1 MNAKKISALVL
12 AAVMAAGTTTVA
24 FARAN
29 EDYPLDIPDRQW
41 ENVYVEKDGVLKEVQ
56 KGDIVTPGTTLYIRL
71 DEYSKAETKDK
82 NKSKVWAEWKVG
94 KDMVE
99 DVDIVYKKGEFYT
112 NIWSTNYTFTVDGV
126 DFTVKASD
134 VKSLQ
139 DLKNEMYNELADY
152 QKDHPEFLK
161 DEIWKEVRSYYGT
174 GSWTD
179 ASGVAY
185 EDMEAALRGAGYTET
200 AKDVYSMSGWNI
212 AYQNA
217 DVVDFLTEAGFQ
229 NYTDSDYYTE
239 SGNYY
244 GECSKDAADF
254 SNPATINGSAD
265 LYVKTANGKTYF
277 VVANQSGKTDALS
290 TLQSDDAAIGLDI
303 QSGKGWKDNKGGIF
317 ANIDAAGD
325 AAEKAGDIKAP
336 EKGLILP
343 GASVPATNT
352 DAWDTAVRN
361 VLSAEVDKAAKWD
374 GHDVAYDTEY
384 TYWVAID
391 TKDDDTTALLDLAG
405 SIYVGTT
412 KSKAYDAN
420 AYDLDFTFS
429 NRVDDYSDAD
439 VVEDE
444 YTFKPDS
451 RAVVKFAKDAED
463 VTLYFGS
470 EEDIWYEFDAR
481 GQSALNFA
489 FTFDYNREIAA
500 DYPEANIDFITW
512 TAQPSTNRTGTLY
525 ITADPDSFIYEISE
539 DGKTLKEVANAEYNE
554 DEEAW
559 EIRTRKLVGYAIS
572 DKELDLVEDTTSSST
587 GSETGSNNGGKDNPD
602 TGR

>member
-56 KGDIVTPGTTLYIRL
+56 KGDVVTPGTTLYIRL

-82 NKSKVWAEWKVG
+82 NKSKVYAEWKVG

-99 DVDIVYKKGEFYT
+99 DIDIVYKKGEWIDTAWNTDYT
-112 NIWSTNYTFTVDGV
+112 YTVDGV
-126 DFTVKASD
+126 DFTVDGKKAQTN
-134 VKSLQ
+134 LQ
-139 DLKNEMYNELADY
+139 IVIEDQLAEYKKDHKDFLADEIMREMRNY
-152 QKDHPEFLK
+152 VDKGYEMTKTGAFYTNVKDLLV
-161 DEIWKEVRSYYGT
+161 DGC
-174 GSWTD
+174 
-179 ASGVAY
+179 
-185 EDMEAALRGAGYTET
+185 GY
-200 AKDVYSMSGWNI
+200 VY
-212 AYQNA
+212 
-217 DVVDFLTEAGFQ
+217 D
-229 NYTDSDYYTE
+229 DYYE
-239 SGNYY
+239 
-244 GECSKDAADF
+244 
-254 SNPATINGSAD
+254 
-265 LYVKTANGKTYF
+265 VNGKTYADDDIASF
-277 VVANQSGKTDALS
+277 LTGSTGSCITDWYVTAA
-290 TLQSDDAAIGLDI
+290 DAAKGYGEIIKNPADATGLVPVTGKDYVNVGGKDI
-303 QSGKGWKDNKGGIF
+303 LLDTAKIDSMTKLAATGLYDVEFAGNYKDGAGKVYTEDAAYNAELALGTVKTAGFQDGNGQAIESSKAYEYAKNTVIF
-317 ANIDAAGD
+317 NESVKAAENATKNIDSD
-325 AAEKAGDIKAP
+325 
-336 EKGLILP
+336 
-343 GASVPATNT
+343 
-352 DAWDTAVRN
+352 
-361 VLSAEVDKAAKWD
+361 
-374 GHDVAYDTEY
+374 Y

-481 GQSALNFA
+481 SQSALNFA

-587 GSETGSNNGGKDNPD
+587 GSNTGSNNGGKDNPD

>member
-56 KGDIVTPGTTLYIRL
+56 KGDVVTPGTTLYIRL
-71 DEYSKAETKDK
+71 DEYRKAETKDK
-82 NKSKVWAEWKVG
+82 NKSKVYAEWKVG

-99 DVDIVYKKGEFYT
+99 DIDIVYKKGEFIHTTWNTDYT
-112 NIWSTNYTFTVDGV
+112 YTVDGV
-126 DFTVKASD
+126 DFT
-134 VKSLQ
+134 
-139 DLKNEMYNELADY
+139 LKNVNDAVSGQLQSSIEKQLAEYQKEHKDFLAD
-152 QKDHPEFLK
+152 
-161 DEIWKEVRSYYGT
+161 EIMRELRNYAERGGYEVGSKYYA
-174 GSWTD
+174 D
-179 ASGVAY
+179 AESALVA
-185 EDMEAALRGAGYTET
+185 
-200 AKDVYSMSGWNI
+200 N
-212 AYQNA
+212 
-217 DVVDFLTEAGFQ
+217 GF
-229 NYTDSDYYTE
+229 TKGDYYTTNAGTYN
-239 SGNYY
+239 GN
-244 GECSKDAADF
+244 EASSKIVAVEGKVSHEWDVDAASLAAGF
-254 SNPATINGSAD
+254 GKLTKNATASAG
-265 LYVKTANGKTYF
+265 TPGT
-277 VVANQSGKTDALS
+277 
-290 TLQSDDAAIGLDI
+290 AIGLDYVSI
-303 QSGKGWKDNKGGIF
+303 NGDPYYIDLNKVDTVAKLYQVGYPGLTAGEYF
-317 ANIDAAGD
+317 DGTTSYTEADALDKIGAVAVRSSITDGNGNVITNS
-325 AAEKAGDIKAP
+325 AAYNYAVNTVIYN
-336 EKGLILP
+336 
-343 GASVPATNT
+343 ASV
-352 DAWDTAVRN
+352 
-361 VLSAEVDKAAKWD
+361 EAAKD
-374 GHDVAYDTEY
+374 ATKNVGADY

-412 KSKAYDAN
+412 KSKAYDEN

>member
-24 FARAN
+24 FAHAN

-71 DEYSKAETKDK
+71 NEAPEAETKDK

-99 DVDIVYKKGEFYT
+99 DIDIVYKKGEFYT
-112 NIWSTNYTFTVDGV
+112 GLHNSDVTFTIDGV
-126 DFTVKASD
+126 DFTVNGVNSMTDTQLASAIEKKLTD
-134 VKSLQ
+134 YQAKHKDFLEDEIRKEYFSYVNRGGYEVGGKYYADAESALVANGFTKG
-139 DLKNEMYNELADY
+139 DYYTTSAATYNGNEASSKIVTVASQLADAFW
-152 QKDHPEFLK
+152 DVDAEALK
-161 DEIWKEVRSYYGT
+161 VGFGKLTKNTSGT
-174 GSWTD
+174 G
-179 ASGVAY
+179 
-185 EDMEAALRGAGYTET
+185 T
-200 AKDVYSMSGWNI
+200 AKDLPFVQIGADFYYI
-212 AYQNA
+212 DLAKVDTVAKLYQVGYPGLTA
-217 DVVDFLTEAGFQ
+217 GEYFDGATSYTEA
-229 NYTDSDYYTE
+229 
-239 SGNYY
+239 
-244 GECSKDAADF
+244 
-254 SNPATINGSAD
+254 
-265 LYVKTANGKTYF
+265 
-277 VVANQSGKTDALS
+277 DAL
-290 TLQSDDAAIGLDI
+290 DKIG
-303 QSGKGWKDNKGGIF
+303 
-317 ANIDAAGD
+317 A
-325 AAEKAGDIKAP
+325 
-336 EKGLILP
+336 
-343 GASVPATNT
+343 V
-352 DAWDTAVRN
+352 AVRGSIADGN
-361 VLSAEVDKAAKWD
+361 GTVITSSDAYKRAVATVIYTKAQDIVAEHEFDLD
-374 GHDVAYDTEY
+374 MDDEY

-412 KSKAYDAN
+412 KSKAYDEN

-587 GSETGSNNGGKDNPD
+587 GSETASNNGGKDNPD

>member
-56 KGDIVTPGTTLYIRL
+56 KGDVVTPGTTLYIRL

-112 NIWSTNYTFTVDGV
+112 NIWSTDRTFTVDGV
-126 DFTVKASD
+126 DFTIPLEKVPATD
-134 VKSLQ
+134 VDLQ
-139 DLKNEMYNELADY
+139 NMIAGMLKDYHDNEDKNFLADEAWDQFRTY
-152 QKDHPEFLK
+152 IKRNAYVDGTNYYESAADLLAAKGFEAGEWFSDDGISTIYTDGQLTSFLTNK
-161 DEIWKEVRSYYGT
+161 GATAARGTFYVSPATVSAGFGTWSSSQNPGDVQGVAADWQVVTLDGTSYVIDTSKVTTMSELKAAGYNALVEYNYK
-174 GSWTD
+174 D
-179 ASGVAY
+179 ASRNYYAD
-185 EDMEAALRGAGYTET
+185 ENAALASVNGFSV
-200 AKDVYSMSGWNI
+200 KDVYVLPNSTTT
-212 AYQNA
+212 
-217 DVVDFLTEAGFQ
+217 V
-229 NYTDSDYYTE
+229 
-239 SGNYY
+239 
-244 GECSKDAADF
+244 SKEVAWDAAVE
-254 SNPATINGSAD
+254 AACQIAAD
-265 LYVKTANGKTYF
+265 MTQL
-277 VVANQSGKTDALS
+277 
-290 TLQSDDAAIGLDI
+290 
-303 QSGKGWKDNKGGIF
+303 
-317 ANIDAAGD
+317 
-325 AAEKAGDIKAP
+325 
-336 EKGLILP
+336 
-343 GASVPATNT
+343 
-352 DAWDTAVRN
+352 
-361 VLSAEVDKAAKWD
+361 EV
-374 GHDVAYDTEY
+374 GTSFDTEY

-412 KSKAYDAN
+412 KSKAYDN
-420 AYDLDFTFS
+420 TPYDLDFTFS

-463 VTLYFGS
+463 VVLYFGT

>member
-56 KGDIVTPGTTLYIRL
+56 KGDVVTPGTTLYIRL

-112 NIWSTNYTFTVDGV
+112 NIWSTDRTFTVDGV
-126 DFTVKASD
+126 DFTIPLEKVPATD
-134 VKSLQ
+134 VDLQ
-139 DLKNEMYNELADY
+139 NMIAGMLKDYHDNEDKNFLADEAWDQFRTY
-152 QKDHPEFLK
+152 IKRNAYVDGTNYYESAADLLAAKGFEAGEWFSDDGISTIYTDGQLTSFLTNK
-161 DEIWKEVRSYYGT
+161 GATAARGTFYVSPATVSAGFGTWSSTQNPGDVQGVAADWQVVTLDGTSYVIDTSKVTTMSELKAAGYNALVEYNYK
-174 GSWTD
+174 D
-179 ASGVAY
+179 ASRNYYAD
-185 EDMEAALRGAGYTET
+185 ENAALASVNGFSV
-200 AKDVYSMSGWNI
+200 KDVYVLPNSTTT
-212 AYQNA
+212 
-217 DVVDFLTEAGFQ
+217 V
-229 NYTDSDYYTE
+229 
-239 SGNYY
+239 
-244 GECSKDAADF
+244 SKEVAWDAAVE
-254 SNPATINGSAD
+254 AACQIAAD
-265 LYVKTANGKTYF
+265 MTQL
-277 VVANQSGKTDALS
+277 
-290 TLQSDDAAIGLDI
+290 
-303 QSGKGWKDNKGGIF
+303 
-317 ANIDAAGD
+317 
-325 AAEKAGDIKAP
+325 
-336 EKGLILP
+336 
-343 GASVPATNT
+343 
-352 DAWDTAVRN
+352 
-361 VLSAEVDKAAKWD
+361 EV
-374 GHDVAYDTEY
+374 GTSFDTEY

-587 GSETGSNNGGKDNPD
+587 GSTTDGGKDNPD

>member
-112 NIWSTNYTFTVDGV
+112 NIWSTDYTFTVDGV

-200 AKDVYSMSGWNI
+200 AKDVYSMSGWDI
-212 AYQNA
+212 AYRNA
-217 DVVDFLTEAGFQ
+217 DVVDFLTEAGFEVVGSDDIYLTGADNRVGYGIGVETADTTHTVNIANHS
-229 NYTDSDYYTE
+229 NYMALKK
-239 SGNYY
+239 GNQY
-244 GECSKDAADF
+244 
-254 SNPATINGSAD
+254 
-265 LYVKTANGKTYF
+265 LVVKTDTITQLTSLAGWNDLGMIE
-277 VVANQSGKTDALS
+277 A
-290 TLQSDDAAIGLDI
+290 
-303 QSGKGWKDNKGGIF
+303 KGWKDNKGGIF

-374 GHDVAYDTEY
+374 GHDVAFDTEY

-412 KSKAYDAN
+412 KSKAYDEN

>member
-29 EDYPLDIPDRQW
+29 EDYPLDFPDRQW

-56 KGDIVTPGTTLYIRL
+56 KGDVVTPGTTLYIRL
-71 DEYSKAETKDK
+71 DEYRKAETKDK
-82 NKSKVWAEWKVG
+82 NKTKVYAEWKVG

-99 DVDIVYKKGEFYT
+99 DIDIVYKKGEFYT
-112 NIWSTNYTFTVDGV
+112 GLHNSDVTFTIDGV
-126 DFTVKASD
+126 DFTVNGVNSMTDTQLASAIE
-134 VKSLQ
+134 KKLT
-139 DLKNEMYNELADY
+139 DY
-152 QKDHPEFLK
+152 QAKHKDFLE
-161 DEIWKEVRSYYGT
+161 DEIRKEYFSYVNRGGYEVDGKYYA
-174 GSWTD
+174 D
-179 ASGVAY
+179 AESALDGEGFIKGDFYNQSGVALY
-185 EDMEAALRGAGYTET
+185 NSTDDVSAFTSRNSESGAGADFYIDPSDYAKGYGEVYYNADASRPADTELKPATGWTRVTIDGQNYGIDTTKIETIADLAAAGCGELVAKSYRDADFVGYTEDE
-200 AKDVYSMSGWNI
+200 ALKACGAVEVRGSI
-212 AYQNA
+212 A
-217 DVVDFLTEAGFQ
+217 D
-229 NYTDSDYYTE
+229 
-239 SGNYY
+239 
-244 GECSKDAADF
+244 
-254 SNPATINGSAD
+254 INGTVITSSDAYKKAVATVIYTKAQDIVAEHEFD
-265 LYVKTANGKTYF
+265 L
-277 VVANQSGKTDALS
+277 DM
-290 TLQSDDAAIGLDI
+290 DD
-303 QSGKGWKDNKGGIF
+303 
-317 ANIDAAGD
+317 
-325 AAEKAGDIKAP
+325 
-336 EKGLILP
+336 
-343 GASVPATNT
+343 V
-352 DAWDTAVRN
+352 
-361 VLSAEVDKAAKWD
+361 
-374 GHDVAYDTEY
+374 Y

>member
-24 FARAN
+24 FAHAN

-56 KGDIVTPGTTLYIRL
+56 KGDVVTPGTTLYIRL

-82 NKSKVWAEWKVG
+82 NKSKVYAEWKVG

-99 DVDIVYKKGEFYT
+99 DIDIVYKKGEFIHTTWNTDYT
-112 NIWSTNYTFTVDGV
+112 YTVDGV
-126 DFTVKASD
+126 DFT
-134 VKSLQ
+134 
-139 DLKNEMYNELADY
+139 LKNVNDAVSGQLQSSIEKQLAEYQKEHKDFLAD
-152 QKDHPEFLK
+152 
-161 DEIWKEVRSYYGT
+161 EIMRELRNYRGKGYVYNGTTYETVAEALEAAGYVSGVYYSFGGSYYGDSQVSDLLTAAGYTKTPGANLVVTKEDKASGFGT
-174 GSWTD
+174 GVWAVDATHTEILNDGTVYVKGTD
-179 ASGVAY
+179 FVDDTILDTLTKIVQNGAISSVAYAGEWAKGGVAY
-185 EDMEAALRGAGYTET
+185 SETDAYAQAGIT
-200 AKDVYSMSGWNI
+200 V
-212 AYQNA
+212 
-217 DVVDFLTEAGFQ
+217 
-229 NYTDSDYYTE
+229 
-239 SGNYY
+239 
-244 GECSKDAADF
+244 ADF
-254 SNPATINGSAD
+254 TDGNGSA
-265 LYVKTANGKTYF
+265 
-277 VVANQSGKTDALS
+277 
-290 TLQSDDAAIGLDI
+290 I
-303 QSGKGWKDNKGGIF
+303 
-317 ANIDAAGD
+317 AGSQAYD
-325 AAEKAGDIKAP
+325 YAVNTVIYN
-336 EKGLILP
+336 
-343 GASVPATNT
+343 ASV
-352 DAWDTAVRN
+352 
-361 VLSAEVDKAAKWD
+361 EAAKD
-374 GHDVAYDTEY
+374 ATKNVGADY

-412 KSKAYDAN
+412 KSKAYDEN

-572 DKELDLVEDTTSSST
+572 DKELDLVEDTTSS
-587 GSETGSNNGGKDNPD
+587 ETGSNNGGKDNPD

>member
-71 DEYSKAETKDK
+71 NEAPEAETKDK

-99 DVDIVYKKGEFYT
+99 DIDIVYKKGEFYT
-112 NIWSTNYTFTVDGV
+112 GLHNSDVTFTIDGV
-126 DFTVKASD
+126 DFTVNGVNSMTDTQLASAIE
-134 VKSLQ
+134 KKLT
-139 DLKNEMYNELADY
+139 DY
-152 QKDHPEFLK
+152 QAKHKDFLE
-161 DEIWKEVRSYYGT
+161 DEIRKEYFNYVNRGGYEVGKKYYA
-174 GSWTD
+174 D
-179 ASGVAY
+179 AESALVANGFIKGDFYNQSGVALY
-185 EDMEAALRGAGYTET
+185 NSTDDVSAFTSRNSESGAGATFYI
-200 AKDVYSMSGWNI
+200 DP
-212 AYQNA
+212 
-217 DVVDFLTEAGFQ
+217 
-229 NYTDSDYYTE
+229 SDYAK
-239 SGNYY
+239 GY
-244 GECSKDAADF
+244 GEVYYSADGPQPANTEEKSATDWTRVTIDGKKYGIDTTKIKTIADLAAAGCGELVAKSYRDADF
-254 SNPATINGSAD
+254 VGYTKDEALKACGAVEVRGSIAD
-265 LYVKTANGKTYF
+265 ANGTVITSSDAYKKA
-277 VVANQSGKTDALS
+277 VATVIYTKAQDIVAEHEFDLDM
-290 TLQSDDAAIGLDI
+290 DD
-303 QSGKGWKDNKGGIF
+303 
-317 ANIDAAGD
+317 
-325 AAEKAGDIKAP
+325 
-336 EKGLILP
+336 
-343 GASVPATNT
+343 
-352 DAWDTAVRN
+352 
-361 VLSAEVDKAAKWD
+361 
-374 GHDVAYDTEY
+374 EY